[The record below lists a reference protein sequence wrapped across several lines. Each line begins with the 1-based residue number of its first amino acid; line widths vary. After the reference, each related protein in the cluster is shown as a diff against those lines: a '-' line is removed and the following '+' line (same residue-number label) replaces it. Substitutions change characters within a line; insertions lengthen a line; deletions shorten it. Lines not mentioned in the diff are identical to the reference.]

1 MVNLPIKVI
10 LTGQDADNHEL
21 PAYDGLSS
29 LAGLSLAAT
38 LITHYAATGRIRR
51 RGHFDSRARV
61 RLQSVKPGSVLFG
74 LVIEFV
80 ASNPFILGVGG
91 TLVGGVASS
100 ALYDLIK
107 LIVKKNIGHSHEPQ
121 TQAVAVLSSQRGG
134 DLEALA
140 DATEPG
146 LRQAHAIIR
155 NGADRMEIIGK
166 KDQPISIF
174 DGATKD
180 YISQSI
186 VDDEVIVKD
195 VSVAAFNANSG
206 HGRVFDHELGRTVA
220 IYIPEHS
227 QKAFKS
233 VLGWGLN
240 EYAKGTSQTIS
251 VKFSRILAWDG
262 RPKKYIILDA
272 EIPEN

>member
-1 MVNLPIKVI
+1 
-10 LTGQDADNHEL
+10 
-21 PAYDGLSS
+21 
-29 LAGLSLAAT
+29 
-38 LITHYAATGRIRR
+38 
-51 RGHFDSRARV
+51 
-61 RLQSVKPGSVLFG
+61 
-74 LVIEFV
+74 
-80 ASNPFILGVGG
+80 
-91 TLVGGVASS
+91 
-100 ALYDLIK
+100 
-107 LIVKKNIGHSHEPQ
+107 
-121 TQAVAVLSSQRGG
+121 
-134 DLEALA
+134 
-140 DATEPG
+140 
-146 LRQAHAIIR
+146 
-155 NGADRMEIIGK
+155 MEIIGK